1 MKIVY
6 LVVITFVA
14 LSCAHVNPDST
25 HQVGIGFTF
34 RSQDYHIKVTRD
46 QLSNSP
52 SWLEFKGNP
61 PLAPGEALRI
71 ARAHLNSVVPDAKA
85 WSLKNIII
93 WPIGRGK
100 AVYILEFQ
108 EPITL
113 EAISGYQDI
122 FKVMVLMDGSVAK
135 ARTGPLRGEL

>member
-1 MKIVY
+1 MKITY
-6 LVVITFVA
+6 LVLIILVA
-14 LSCAHVNPDST
+14 ASCAQVNQDSAREIG
-25 HQVGIGFTF
+25 VGFIAGGQEYQLEIT
-34 RSQDYHIKVTRD
+34 QA
-46 QLSNSP
+46 QLSDSP
-52 SWLEFKGNP
+52 SWLESRDNP
-61 PLAPGEALRI
+61 PLAPGKALRI